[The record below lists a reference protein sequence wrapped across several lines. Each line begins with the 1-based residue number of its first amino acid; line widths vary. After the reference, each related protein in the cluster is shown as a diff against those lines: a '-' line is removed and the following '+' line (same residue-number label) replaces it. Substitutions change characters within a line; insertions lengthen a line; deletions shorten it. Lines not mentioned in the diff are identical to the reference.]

1 MRENWQNSKI
11 TFRIILFILFQCAK
25 SKPFPCKS
33 YFWTAHK
40 PFHIG
45 WNLQKFSKPE
55 FFPNL
60 SKLFKRLK
68 NLVHN
73 TYQVIHLRS
82 SATRRDEKSLTF
94 ALFFVTVASNKCVN
108 FALSKTR
115 LLTSLLSLEMLL
127 KKSLPLIYWL
137 GKTRLFSFAFSL
149 NYRARKNATSLNRP

>member
-82 SATRRDEKSLTF
+82 SATRRDEKKLDICSVFCDRCFKQMCQLCFVKNSTF
-94 ALFFVTVASNKCVN
+94 DLPFEFRNASQKVFTAHLLVRKNKALFFYVFT
-108 FALSKTR
+108 
-115 LLTSLLSLEMLL
+115 
-127 KKSLPLIYWL
+127 
-137 GKTRLFSFAFSL
+137 
-149 NYRARKNATSLNRP
+149 